1 MRFCFVT
8 TFFPPEHFGGEAI
21 FVAQL
26 ANLLARAGHEV
37 HVVHCADSFRMLHNA
52 VAPSRVWHDPAVR
65 VHRFESPLGGLS
77 PLATYMT
84 GRPLLKP
91 ELKRILAQPFDV
103 VHWHN
108 FSLVAGP
115 GAMSL
120 VDRQTIQLC
129 TTHDYWVV
137 CPTSIRFRFDSEVCT
152 EKTCWRCSI
161 SHGRPPQFWRETGLM
176 ENAMER
182 IDCIVAPSE
191 YCKRVLI
198 EGGITRDIAVIHHF
212 YEPKPIDV
220 GARQGNY
227 YFFAGRLEKHKGL
240 QTVLPLFTGGRRLLI
255 AGAGNYE
262 TELRRQAA
270 AYPGV
275 EFLGRIPHDQLPAL
289 YRHAKAT
296 LVPSI
301 CEETFGLTVL
311 ESLQQ
316 GTPVV
321 ASHFGAL
328 PEIVALAAG
337 GWVYRDP
344 EECRRIL
351 AQIDAHPAEARRK
364 GAQSRLDEFD
374 QGLYLQRYL
383 NLVES
388 VRSGKRQAGGGRAHA
403 MASAQ

>member
-26 ANLLARAGHEV
+26 SNLLSRAGHEV
-37 HVVHCADSFRMLHNA
+37 HVVHCADSFRLLHNS
-52 VAPSRVWHDPAVR
+52 VPPSRVWHDPAVR

-77 PLATYMT
+77 PLATYLT
-84 GRPLLKP
+84 GRPFLKP
-91 ELKRILAQPFDV
+91 ELRKILSHQFDV

-115 GAMSL
+115 GAMQL
-120 VDRQTIQLC
+120 VHPHSVQLC

-137 CPTSIRFRFDSEVCT
+137 CPTSIRFRYDREVCT
-152 EKTCWRCSI
+152 EQTCWRCSM
-161 SHGRPPQFWRETGLM
+161 SQGRPPQFWRETNLM
-176 ENAMER
+176 REAMQR
-182 IDCIVAPSE
+182 IDCIVAPSD
-191 YCKRVLI
+191 YCRRVLI
-198 EGGITRDIAVIHHF
+198 ENGIDRDIAVLHHF

-220 GARQGNY
+220 EAQQGNY

-240 QTVLPLFTGGRRLLI
+240 QTVLPLFTGGRHLLI

-262 TELRRQAA
+262 PELRRMAA
-270 AYPGV
+270 RYPGV

-289 YRHAKAT
+289 YRHARAT
-296 LVPSI
+296 IVPSI

-328 PEIVALAAG
+328 PEIVTLAGG
-337 GWVYRDP
+337 GWVYRDF
-344 EECRRIL
+344 EECQQIL
-351 AQIDAHPAEARRK
+351 AHIDAHPAEARLK

-374 QGLYLQRYL
+374 QSLYLDRYL
-383 NLVES
+383 ELVKR
-388 VRSGKRQAGGGRAHA
+388 VRLARQDGGGRARS
-403 MASAQ
+403 MAAAL